1 MDQSTENPSDGT
13 GTSVLQSAIYGL
25 SSLCGIALVVEAPQP
40 VQEETM
46 AKLLFRLLPHIL
58 VGIGA
63 ILQGAAAFRRSSRRD
78 KPT

>member
-1 MDQSTENPSDGT
+1 
-13 GTSVLQSAIYGL
+13 
-25 SSLCGIALVVEAPQP
+25 
-40 VQEETM
+40 M

-63 ILQGAAAFRRSSRRD
+63 ILQGAAAYRRSGRRD

>member
-1 MDQSTENPSDGT
+1 MENPTEISSDGT
-13 GTSVLQSAIYGL
+13 GTSVLQSAIFGL
-25 SSLCGIALVVEAPQP
+25 SSLCGIAFVVEAPHA

-46 AKLLFRLLPHIL
+46 AKLLFRLVPHIL

-63 ILQGAAAFRRSSRRD
+63 ILQGAAAYRRSGRRD